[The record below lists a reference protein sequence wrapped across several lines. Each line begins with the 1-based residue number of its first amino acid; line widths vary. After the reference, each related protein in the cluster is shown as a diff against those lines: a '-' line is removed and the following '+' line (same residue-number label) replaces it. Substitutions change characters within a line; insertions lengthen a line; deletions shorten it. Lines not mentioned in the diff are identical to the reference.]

1 MTTGF
6 TSVIAKLANIDLFEQ
21 DLATQMPKTGT
32 FVGNPF
38 YLDYDKARLLVADAW
53 KMKAGG
59 LPQGS
64 FLLAYYI
71 NANEAD
77 VREAILLRVLGPTS
91 LPTDSDVVASM
102 VEFYK
107 EGLSSEGRKVN
118 VDQFTRYEFS
128 FSGVECRVLGT
139 FYNNQVP
146 ETCFGADVENFMSA
160 HHYKVIKPNTKVL
173 EKIVNFRKGEL
184 TGAATDIEL
193 GTVRYSSTR
202 RFQEATTDVPVYV
215 TPKDFLGKRTAMFGM
230 TRTGK
235 SNTVKVMVDSAV
247 SMSD

>member
-1 MTTGF
+1 MNVGF
-6 TSVIAKLANIDLFEQ
+6 NSVIARLAEIDLFEQ
-21 DLATQMPKTGT
+21 DKGTQMPKTGV

-38 YLDYDKARLLVADAW
+38 YIDYDKARLLVADAW

-64 FLLAYYI
+64 FLLAYYV

-77 VREAILLRVLGPTS
+77 VSEAILLRVLGPTS
-91 LPTDSDVVASM
+91 LPTDSDVVSSM
-102 VEFYK
+102 IEFYK

-118 VDQFTRYEFS
+118 VDDFTRYEFS

-139 FYNNQVP
+139 FYADQKA

-160 HHYKVIKPNTKVL
+160 HHYKVIKPTAKVL

-193 GTVRYSSTR
+193 GTVRYSSSR
-202 RFQEATTDVPVYV
+202 RFQEGTPNVPVYV
-215 TPKDFLGKRTAMFGM
+215 SVLLCLE
-230 TRTGK
+230 
-235 SNTVKVMVDSAV
+235 
-247 SMSD
+247 